1 MRFEHDGELFRHLFG
16 GAAEGNGAGD
26 VGGAVEILSAAVDQ
40 QQRIFLQPGVG
51 VFRRLIVD
59 DCRIG
64 AGAGDGRETV
74 RIKQRLLFSQF
85 VNFFDDVK
93 FA

>member
-16 GAAEGNGAGD
+16 GTAEGNGR
-26 VGGAVEILSAAVDQ
+26 VMSVVPLKYCPPLSTAAAN
-40 QQRIFLQPGVG
+40 FSPAGVG

-59 DCRIG
+59 DCRVG

-74 RIKQRLLFSQF
+74 GIKQRLLFSQF